1 MTTDK
6 WPKFELAT
14 DICTPPPIQTLEYRT
29 SCQTSGTV
37 NNNSPISDYFHRDDH
52 TQPTYFLGIV

>member
-1 MTTDK
+1 MAKILTGN
-6 WPKFELAT
+6 WHLY
-14 DICTPPPIQTLEYRT
+14 PPPIQTLEYRT

-52 TQPTYFLGIV
+52 TQPSYFLGIV